1 MNISESNSSDT
12 VSRLERVLHRLN
24 RALVFRHQPPPA
36 LAELPLSQLRCAV
49 MIREQEGQKMLDLAH
64 HLGVTLPALS
74 QIVDKLVRREMVERR
89 ADPDDRRIVR
99 LYLTDS
105 ALRVMR
111 EGDKARRERIE
122 RAVSLL
128 SQNDTDLAIDSME
141 RVADAAERSQRRS
154 EQVECESALD
164 TASVAETAG
173 IRATASAGLS
183 PRPVEA
189 GQ

>member
-1 MNISESNSSDT
+1 MNFRDSQPSDS
-12 VSRLERVLHRLN
+12 VLRLERVLHRLN

-64 HLGVTLPALS
+64 VLGVTLPALS
-74 QIVDKLVRREMVERR
+74 QIVDKLVRRGMVERR

-99 LYLTDS
+99 LYLTAS
-105 ALRVMR
+105 ALEVMR
-111 EGDKARRERIE
+111 EGDSARRERIE
-122 RAVSLL
+122 NAVTLL
-128 SQNDTDLAIDSME
+128 SSKDTDSVINSME
-141 RVADAAERSQRRS
+141 RLAEAAERSLRRIAPL
-154 EQVECESALD
+154 EADSALD

-173 IRATASAGLS
+173 VRASTAAGLS
-183 PRPVEA
+183 PIPAEA